1 MTDRIFKAAMV
12 AALDAMTEQELSE
25 LSNEHYIFHF
35 EDFPEAVKSGSYNLF
50 EMSDLIEYHIANLK
64 TDRNLNGWSVIMTQV
79 LDALW
84 AIHDDPSEKTKVF
97 LEWIAKQQ

>member
-12 AALDAMTEQELSE
+12 AALDAMTEQELAE
-25 LSNEHYIFHF
+25 LSNDHYIFHF
-35 EDFPEAVKSGSYNLF
+35 EDFPEAVQAGSYNLF
-50 EMSDLIEYHIANLK
+50 EMSDLIEYHIAKLK